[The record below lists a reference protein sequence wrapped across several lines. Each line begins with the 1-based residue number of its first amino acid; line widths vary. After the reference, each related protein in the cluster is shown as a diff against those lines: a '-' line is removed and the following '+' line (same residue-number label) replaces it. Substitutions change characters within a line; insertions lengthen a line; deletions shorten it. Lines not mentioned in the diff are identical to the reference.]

1 MEVIQVRSGHL
12 LSIRYVWSTSR
23 HKKPHVLGGVVRRAQ
38 ERDQNAAALYSNV
51 SPAVMVAEL
60 AVHEIDPAAV
70 AVGAT

>member
-1 MEVIQVRSGHL
+1 
-12 LSIRYVWSTSR
+12 
-23 HKKPHVLGGVVRRAQ
+23 
-38 ERDQNAAALYSNV
+38 LYSNV